1 MMRPEEIA
9 TELLRRWW
17 IIAIA
22 AAVAA
27 LVAYAATSSQE
38 KTYTASARVM
48 AIAEPPDYWLDLYA
62 KNRLASYK
70 DLIGNWEF
78 VRQAL
83 ADAGSDIDPN
93 HATSV
98 LALGHNPDSNVLQIV
113 VTDTD
118 PSRAA
123 AIVNALADGF
133 VKRNAAEN
141 ERLLNE
147 PRTEDGRAPGRV
159 EMLKLDS
166 PGPPDVPSGPRVRV
180 NTVAGGL
187 LGIVAGLMIAVALLY
202 LDDTLKKATDLERYL
217 ELPMLATV
225 PDDLGHQTGTAA
237 DGGRLQ

>member
-123 AIVNALADGF
+123 AIVNALADGRKTG
-133 VKRNAAEN
+133 VRRAAS
-141 ERLLNE
+141 RCSSSIL
-147 PRTEDGRAPGRV
+147 PARRMCP
-159 EMLKLDS
+159 
-166 PGPPDVPSGPRVRV
+166 
-180 NTVAGGL
+180 AGHACG
-187 LGIVAGLMIAVALLY
+187 
-202 LDDTLKKATDLERYL
+202 
-217 ELPMLATV
+217 
-225 PDDLGHQTGTAA
+225 
-237 DGGRLQ
+237 